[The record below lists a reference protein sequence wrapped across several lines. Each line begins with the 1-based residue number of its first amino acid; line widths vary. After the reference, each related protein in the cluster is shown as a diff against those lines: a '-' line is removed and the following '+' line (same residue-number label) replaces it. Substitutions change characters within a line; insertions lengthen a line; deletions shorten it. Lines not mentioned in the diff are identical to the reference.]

1 MPEPRGPAGPPASP
15 RRRGLAQ
22 LVARAAG
29 VASVA
34 SALAA
39 RAAAAQTPPGD
50 VVTVS
55 GSSVNV
61 KEMPGVDG
69 TPVPLRESF
78 GLDAHYAQCIV
89 EDNPAAFVMPT
100 ASLGNVT
107 VEPHAFFMAMYAR
120 QIDLVSVTPADD
132 GRLVAK
138 LVGVLDC
145 HTYAGTATVAVG
157 SREDSEPATFEIE
170 AVDGGRGGGAAG
182 DRFAFTVFFDPR
194 TAPVNHGVFGPTFT
208 FTGDMVAGEITI
220 APPVGR
226 PLGDA

>member
-1 MPEPRGPAGPPASP
+1 MPETRGPSVRPASP
-15 RRRGLAQ
+15 RRQGLEQ
-22 LVARAAG
+22 LLVRAVGGAG
-29 VASVA
+29 VL

-39 RAAAAQTPPGD
+39 RGAGAQTPPGE
-50 VVTVS
+50 VFTVS
-55 GSSVNV
+55 GSGVNV

-100 ASLGNVT
+100 YSMGTVT
-107 VEPHAFFMAMYAR
+107 IEPHAFFMAMYAS
-120 QIDLVSVTPADD
+120 QIALVSVNPADD
-132 GRLVAK
+132 GKLVAK
-138 LVGVLDC
+138 LIGVLDC

-157 SREDSEPATFEIE
+157 SREGSEPATFEIE
-170 AVDGGRGGGAAG
+170 AVDGGRGSGQAG

-194 TAPVNHGVFGPTFT
+194 LAPVNHGVFGPQFT
-208 FTGDMVAGEITI
+208 FTGDMVAGNITI

-226 PLGDA
+226 PLGDG